1 MDLLKNLSI
10 LVAERN
16 EEEVDFVLLDEDS
29 QFGAWVT
36 SPTLIQGTGVYVRSA
51 TFGYLNEENEFE
63 ADWCGTILYDQA
75 DDAEE
80 QVGDGIGQGFR
91 QGLRSGD
98 KGTSQYIR
106 NVFKGFRDGRPG
118 SSIQAASYSIF
129 HGEIITCM
137 FDQKGLQLR
146 IPDEA
151 KDDR

>member
-75 DDAEE
+75 DDAAKYIYYE
-80 QVGDGIGQGFR
+80 QDDVRIT
-91 QGLRSGD
+91 LHN
-98 KGTSQYIR
+98 YMNMLAIAAE
-106 NVFKGFRDGRPG
+106 RPA
-118 SSIQAASYSIF
+118 SISA
-129 HGEIITCM
+129 
-137 FDQKGLQLR
+137 
-146 IPDEA
+146 
-151 KDDR
+151 